1 MRSECD
7 SIRGLPL
14 LKQMINIR
22 GKVFPFCN
30 TAIIVVSLSR
40 QQTMHQQ
47 HLKQK
52 QTSGHVLQRPLTFR
66 QGNHPDKK
74 HFIPWPAHQKVTI
87 QISFASDTIK
97 I

>member
-1 MRSECD
+1 
-7 SIRGLPL
+7 
-14 LKQMINIR
+14 
-22 GKVFPFCN
+22 
-30 TAIIVVSLSR
+30 
-40 QQTMHQQ
+40 MHQQ

-66 QGNHPDKK
+66 QGIHPDKK
-74 HFIPWPAHQKVTI
+74 HFIPWPAYQKVTI